1 MIKFGRS
8 AGDQSISTPDHVLV
22 VFPNGDWI
30 LAFIVGFDGVVT
42 GNITQYLFSSG
53 AFAAAG
59 SLNVVFYADGVSG
72 TTLRGRIAVYADT
85 LSNANAPALLSTT
98 QFSGGRHL
106 VVVQRSGGA
115 QSPQATLY
123 TCPTLASTPID
134 DSAVITEATT
144 TNAAILKELNG
155 SGFMFGSR
163 VDNTTDRKS
172 DQSVSRML
180 RANLAITKFEIAQLA
195 AGKEI
200 FDLGYTPVV
209 YVRASDVD
217 DIADRGPNAL
227 PFTLTGTPTT
237 SAEPTFAYRAGVS
250 EPPAVTDA
258 VTVSNA
264 EPLQVVPSTGTGG
277 TVTFTGALSGTQAT
291 SVEVRM
297 IAPDGTPG
305 SWVALQSVIL
315 GPTAYS
321 GERAVADGGPYR
333 FQARTKSG
341 SAVLAESQYS
351 TAKILIGDPWINC
364 GSSSSDYLFTDKS
377 GTGFTVAP
385 DTAVMSGTT
394 PAWSAMSSTGA
405 ATRMADELAA
415 VAGKPI
421 GWLNY
426 GVAGTTLRT
435 WLDPNSTHRKNLAR
449 AIAAV
454 KGKIFGAYITVGA
467 NDAYQGWIAS
477 SEAHEADM
485 QKLIEDLRTETGNPD
500 LKVVWVGSPPRPSLN
515 PVQADRLRQ
524 AESRIGNYPG
534 VVHVQ
539 VLQFAPASDNVH
551 LAPSLD
557 GYAACGTMAMHQAGR
572 AFYLGEDP
580 RMVRG
585 PALAAMTYNGTKVRC
600 VVTTRDGTSFNPAA
614 PGGFTVQ
621 NKQPDDSYVTLSG
634 ISAHRVNASLIE
646 IECGVT
652 LVEPIVKYL
661 SGSAPSVTNAVY
673 SNGALPLPMTVETEM
688 VVTQAAAAPDTTAPV
703 MNGAISITNITA
715 NGATLAFQAA
725 TDDVGV
731 AGYEYSINAGAS
743 YVNAGLSRSFAVSS
757 LTAGTTY
764 QVRVRAYDAAGNRSA
779 PLSDSF
785 KTLDIQP
792 PVEIVIDASKIPASR
807 KVVFPGGTRV
817 VPFGTKPNTIVPDA
831 PYYRDGKWWSDKVPE
846 DERYD
851 VADLTIDLAEM
862 GTTATKVEAV
872 VAGVK
877 VLEQPVIQGSLIPVK
892 LGGFDELRGA
902 LNFCTF
908 RVTLA
913 NGEQIDR
920 TLWFSKVDVRWVLEK
935 DPDDKRYYV
944 FDVGFDLAD
953 RRTTVTA
960 VTAFPVG
967 VEELVRPQMQGN
979 LALIK
984 LGGMDTS
991 ADPLNYCKLRFDC
1004 ANGERFFR
1012 TIHFKRVDN

>member
-1 MIKFGRS
+1 MIKNDRA
-8 AGDQSISTPDHVLV
+8 AGNQSISTPDHVLL

-85 LSNANAPALLSTT
+85 LANANAPALLSTT
-98 QFSGGRHL
+98 QFSAGRHL
-106 VVVQRSGGA
+106 VVVQRSGGV
-115 QSPQATLY
+115 QSPLATLY
-123 TCPTLASTPID
+123 SCPILAAAPID

-172 DQSVSRML
+172 DQSASRML
-180 RANLAITKFEIAQLA
+180 RANLALTKFEIAQLA
-195 AGKEI
+195 AGREI

-209 YVRASDVD
+209 YVRASDVA
-217 DIADRGPNAL
+217 DIADRGPNAF
-227 PFTLTGTPTT
+227 PFTLAGTPTT
-237 SAEPTFAYRAGVS
+237 SAEPTFAYRAGSS
-250 EPPAVTDA
+250 EPPAVADA

-264 EPLQVVPSTGTGG
+264 EPLLVVPSTGTGA
-277 TVTFTGALSGTQAT
+277 TVTFTGALSGAQAT

-297 IAPDGTPG
+297 IAPDSTPG
-305 SWVALQSVIL
+305 GWVALQGEI
-315 GPTAYS
+315 GANAYS
-321 GERAVADGGPYR
+321 GAREVPDGGPYR
-333 FQARTKSG
+333 FQARSKNG
-341 SAVLAESQYS
+341 SAVLAESPYS
-351 TAKILIGDPWINC
+351 TAKILIGDAWINC

-385 DTAVMSGTT
+385 DTAVMSGTA
-394 PAWSAMSSTGA
+394 PAWSPMSSTGA

-421 GWLNY
+421 AWLNY

-454 KGKIFGAYITVGA
+454 KGKIFGVYITVGA
-467 NDAYQGWIAS
+467 NDAAYGWITS
-477 SEAHEADM
+477 SAAHEADM
-485 QKLIEDLRTETGNPD
+485 QKLVEDLRTETGNSD
-500 LKVVWVGSPPRPSLN
+500 LKVVWVGSPPRPALN

-534 VVHVQ
+534 VVQVQ
-539 VLQFAPASDNVH
+539 ALQFATASDNVH
-551 LAPSLD
+551 LAPSRD

-580 RMVRG
+580 KMVRG
-585 PALAAMTYNGTKVRC
+585 PALAAMTYTGTKVRC

-621 NKQPDDSYVTLSG
+621 NKQLDGSYVTLSG
-634 ISAHRVNASLIE
+634 ITAQRINANLIE
-646 IECGVT
+646 MECGVA
-652 LVEPIVKYL
+652 LAEPIVKYL
-661 SGSAPSVTNAVY
+661 SGPAPSMTSAVY

-688 VVTQAAAAPDTTAPV
+688 VATQAAAAPDTTAPV
-703 MNGAISITNITA
+703 MSGAISITNITTS
-715 NGATLAFQAA
+715 GATLSFQAA

-731 AGYEYSINAGAS
+731 AGYEYSINGGTS
-743 YVNAGLSRSFAVSS
+743 YVNAGLSRSLAVSA
-757 LTAGTTY
+757 LTASTTY
-764 QVRVRAYDAAGNRSA
+764 QVRARAYDEAGNRSA
-779 PLSDSF
+779 PLSASF
-785 KTLDIQP
+785 TTLANEP

-817 VPFGTKPNTIVPDA
+817 IPFGTKPSSIVPDA
-831 PYYRDGKWWSDKVPE
+831 PYYRNGRWSIDKVPE
-846 DERYD
+846 DERYY
-851 VADLTIDLAEM
+851 VADFRIDIAEA
-862 GTTATKVEAV
+862 GSPAVKAEAIPS
-872 VAGVK
+872 GVK
-877 VLEQPVIQGSLIPVK
+877 VLEQAVVQGALIPVK

-920 TLWFSKVDVRWVLEK
+920 TLWFSRVDLQWVLEK
-935 DPDDKRYYV
+935 DPEDKRYYV
-944 FDVGFDLAD
+944 ADVSRDLID
-953 RRTTVTA
+953 SNTTVSTVTA
-960 VTAFPVG
+960 AAVG
-967 VEELVRPQMQGN
+967 VAELVKPQMQGRM
-979 LALIK
+979 AVIK

-991 ADPLNYCKLRFDC
+991 ADPLNHCKLRFDC